1 LTQTLTLPQITERLA
16 ALPSGRRLVAVVG
29 APGSGK
35 TTLAEALADGLN
47 AATPGRAAVVPMDGF
62 HLDDGVLRELG
73 LLSRKGSPE
82 TFDAAGLD
90 HLLGRLR
97 VQDEAPIAIPLF
109 DRSLDI
115 SRAGARLISSTTDI
129 LIVEGNYLLLDRTP
143 WDGLYRH
150 FDLTVMLYVPEDV
163 LRARLLARWRDL
175 GYPPDEAA
183 RKAAAND
190 LPNGATVRHHSRP
203 ADFVLLQG

>member
-1 LTQTLTLPQITERLA
+1 MTQTLTLPEITQRLA
-16 ALPSGRRLVAVVG
+16 DLPSGRRLVAVVG

-47 AATPGRAAVVPMDGF
+47 AAVPGRAAVVPMDGF
-62 HLDDGVLRELG
+62 HLDDGVLRDLG
-73 LLSRKGSPE
+73 LLARKGSPE

-109 DRSLDI
+109 DRGLEI
-115 SRAGARLISSTTDI
+115 SRAGARLISSDTDI
-129 LIVEGNYLLLDRTP
+129 LIVEGNYLLLDRAP
-143 WDGLYRH
+143 WDGLHRH
-150 FDLTVMLYVPEDV
+150 FDLTVMLDVPEDV
-163 LRARLLARWRDL
+163 LRDRLLARWRDF
-175 GYPPDEAA
+175 GYPPDEAVQ
-183 RKAAAND
+183 KAEAND

>member
-1 LTQTLTLPQITERLA
+1 MTQTLTSPQITERLA

-109 DRSLDI
+109 DRSLEI

>member
-1 LTQTLTLPQITERLA
+1 MTQTLTLPEITQRLA
-16 ALPSGRRLVAVVG
+16 DLPSGRRLVAVVG

-47 AATPGRAAVVPMDGF
+47 AAVPGRAAVVPMDGF
-62 HLDDGVLRELG
+62 HLDDGVLRDLG

-109 DRSLDI
+109 DRGLEI
-115 SRAGARLISSTTDI
+115 SRAGARLIPSDTDI
-129 LIVEGNYLLLDRTP
+129 LIVEGNYLLLDWAP
-143 WDGLYRH
+143 WDGLHRH
-150 FDLTVMLYVPEDV
+150 FDLTVMLDVPEDV
-163 LRARLLARWRDL
+163 LRDRLLARWRDF
-175 GYPPDEAA
+175 GYPPDEAVQ
-183 RKAAAND
+183 KAEAND

>member
-1 LTQTLTLPQITERLA
+1 M
-16 ALPSGRRLVAVVG
+16 VG

-109 DRSLDI
+109 DRSLEI